1 MNPLDPAQAL
11 RLSVDEPDA
20 FTSFYEPFFESILSY
35 LMRRVYDA
43 ETAIELTSETFA
55 QAYLS
60 RGRFR
65 GSSSAE
71 AEAWLYRIAQ
81 RKLSRYFRRSE
92 VERRAMQRLKIQ
104 APSLDADRRARIEEL
119 AELDGLRAILR
130 GALLEIPPD
139 QSEAVRLRALEELP
153 YSEVARRL
161 GISEQAARA
170 RVSRG
175 LKALASALDKS
186 TIAQEGLG
194 S

>member
-20 FTSFYEPFFESILSY
+20 FTSFYERFFESILSY

-43 ETAIELTSETFA
+43 ETAVELTSETFA

-104 APSLDADRRARIEEL
+104 APSLDADRRARVEEL
-119 AELDGLRAILR
+119 AELDGLRSALR
-130 GALLEIPPD
+130 SALLEISPE
-139 QSEAVRLRALEELP
+139 QGEAVRLRALEELA
-153 YSEVARRL
+153 YSEIASRL
-161 GISEQAARA
+161 EISEQAARA

-175 LKALASALDKS
+175 LKALATALDQS
-186 TIAQEGLG
+186 TTVQEGLR
-194 S
+194 

>member
-20 FTSFYEPFFESILSY
+20 FTSFYERFFESILSY

-104 APSLDADRRARIEEL
+104 APSLDADRRARVEEL
-119 AELDGLRAILR
+119 AELDGLRSALR
-130 GALLEIPPD
+130 GALLEISPE
-139 QSEAVRLRALEELP
+139 QGEAVRLRALEELA
-153 YSEVARRL
+153 YSEIASRL
-161 GISEQAARA
+161 EISEQAARA

-186 TIAQEGLG
+186 TTLQEGLR
-194 S
+194 